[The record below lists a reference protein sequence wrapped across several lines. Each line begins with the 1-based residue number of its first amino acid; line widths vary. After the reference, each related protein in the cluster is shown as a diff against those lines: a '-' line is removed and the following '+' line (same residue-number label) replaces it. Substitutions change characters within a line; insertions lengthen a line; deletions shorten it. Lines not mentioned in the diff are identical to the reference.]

1 MMRRRLS
8 ALITCFL
15 VLTLSLSGNNVCE
28 EMSHR
33 ASAPDTSHAS
43 TGADEHHAPAH
54 SHSHQTSGKSI
65 PSEHCQNA
73 TTCTGVVFSANVLV
87 GPVEESHADHVLQ
100 LAALAP
106 HSESPDLEPPPPKA

>member
-33 ASAPDTSHAS
+33 ASAPDTSHA
-43 TGADEHHAPAH
+43 TTDADEHHAPA
-54 SHSHQTSGKSI
+54 HSHQTSGKSI

-73 TTCTGVVFSANVLV
+73 ATCAGVVFSANVLLIPIEPLHV
-87 GPVEESHADHVLQ
+87 DHALQ
-100 LAALAP
+100 LAAFAP
-106 HSESPDLEPPPPKA
+106 DSESPDLEPPPPKA